1 MRYELRDPVRLVG
14 KASGKAHVEADAI
27 EMRPPKA
34 RAFVSLEQKGLLR
47 RGRETELAVELLK
60 CCGVPAEVVDEMSI
74 RDVQGAFEEAD
85 AQGFFCQQKR
95 PEAMEESEEGHDVT

>member
-14 KASGKAHVEADAI
+14 KTTGKAHVEADAI

-34 RAFVSLEQKGLLR
+34 RAFVTLEQKGLLR

-60 CCGVPAEVVDEMSI
+60 ACGVASEVVDEMSI

-85 AQGFFCQQKR
+85 AQGFFGPSKR
-95 PEAMEESEEGHDVT
+95 PETTQESEEEHGVS